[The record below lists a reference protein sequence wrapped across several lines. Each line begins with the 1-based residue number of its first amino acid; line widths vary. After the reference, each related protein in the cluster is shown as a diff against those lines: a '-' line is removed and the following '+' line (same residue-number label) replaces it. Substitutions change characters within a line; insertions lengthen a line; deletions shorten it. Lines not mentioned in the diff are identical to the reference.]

1 MSENPLVKLLSYILP
16 SEFNEYFDL
25 TDVKEEERGV
35 EKILHLYLH
44 EKNIQPDGHT
54 DLSPNGFY
62 PESCINHFP
71 LNEHRTVLHV
81 CRRRWKDGAGKTYS
95 RDWELTAKGKRHT
108 KEFAAFLKEFLG
120 YIPDYSQITPETV
133 SHQGL
138 RVRTCLQ
145 GFPQRLPYLERTG
158 TCRGLACLLQEH
170 RATSEH

>member
-1 MSENPLVKLLSYILP
+1 MSENALVKLLSFILP

-54 DLSPNGFY
+54 ELSPNGFY

-81 CRRRWKDGAGKTYS
+81 CRRRWKDGVGKTYS
-95 RDWELTAKGKRHT
+95 RDWELTANGTRHT

-133 SHQGL
+133 SHQG
-138 RVRTCLQ
+138 
-145 GFPQRLPYLERTG
+145 
-158 TCRGLACLLQEH
+158 
-170 RATSEH
+170 